1 LERRVRVIDRSKTY
15 AALKAL
21 FAPYAS
27 RLTVTSDDGTTY
39 MLDGAYSPV
48 MKRAMFFGGVR
59 YGKNYV
65 SVHLMPV
72 YTNPE
77 LLSPISDALRKRMQG
92 KSCFN
97 FTAPEADL
105 FADLAL
111 LINAGFKKYEAQGH
125 IAP

>member
-1 LERRVRVIDRSKTY
+1 MIDRSETF

-21 FAPYAS
+21 FAPYAA
-27 RLTVTSDDGTTY
+27 RLTVTADDAKNY
-39 MLDGAYSPV
+39 MLDGAYSKA

-59 YGKNYV
+59 HGKSYV
-65 SVHLMPV
+65 SLHLMPV

-77 LLSPISDALRKRMQG
+77 LLSPISDRLRKRMQG

-97 FTAPEADL
+97 FNQPEPDL

-111 LINAGFKKYEAQGH
+111 LIRAGFKKYEAEGY
-125 IAP
+125 IEK

>member
-1 LERRVRVIDRSKTY
+1 MIDRSATF

-27 RLTVTSDDGTTY
+27 HLTVTSDDAKNY
-39 MLDGAYSPV
+39 MLDGAYSQE

-59 YGKNYV
+59 YGKSYV

-77 LLSPISDALRKRMQG
+77 LLSPISDRLRKRMQG

-97 FTAPEADL
+97 FNQPEPDL

-111 LINAGFKKYEAQGH
+111 LIHNGFKKFEAQGY
-125 IAP
+125 IQK

>member
-1 LERRVRVIDRSKTY
+1 MIDRRETF

-21 FAPYAS
+21 FAPYAPA
-27 RLTVTSDDGTTY
+27 LTVTADDERTY
-39 MLDGAYSPV
+39 MLDGAYSKA

-59 YGKNYV
+59 HGKSYV
-65 SVHLMPV
+65 SLHLMPV

-77 LLSPISDALRKRMQG
+77 LLSPISDRLRKRLQG

-97 FTAPEADL
+97 FNAPEPDL

-111 LINAGFKKYEAQGH
+111 LIHAGFKKYVDDGY
-125 IAP
+125 IAR

>member
-1 LERRVRVIDRSKTY
+1 VIDRSETF

-21 FAPYAS
+21 FAPYAPH
-27 RLTVTSDDGTTY
+27 LTVTADDANTY
-39 MLDGAYSPV
+39 MLDGLYSPA

-59 YGKNYV
+59 NGKNYV
-65 SVHLMPV
+65 SLHLMPV

-77 LLSPISDALRKRMQG
+77 LLSPISDRLRKRMQG

-97 FTAPEADL
+97 FNQPEPDL

-111 LINAGFKKYEAQGH
+111 LIHAGFKKYAAEGYVR
-125 IAP
+125 P

>member
-1 LERRVRVIDRSKTY
+1 MIDRSATY

-27 RLTVTSDDGTTY
+27 RLSVTADDETTY
-39 MLDGAYSPV
+39 MLDAAYSSV

-65 SVHLMPV
+65 SLHLMPV

-77 LLSPISDALRKRMQG
+77 LLSPISDRLRKRLQG

-97 FTAPEADL
+97 FNQPEPDL

-111 LINAGFKKYEAQGH
+111 LINASFKKFEAEGY
-125 IAP
+125 IK

>member
-1 LERRVRVIDRSKTY
+1 MERRSGVIDRSRTY

-21 FAPYAS
+21 FAPYAP
-27 RLTVTSDDGTTY
+27 RLTVTSDDDTTY
-39 MLDGAYSPV
+39 MLDGAYSRV

-97 FTAPEADL
+97 FNQPEPDL

-111 LINAGFKKYEAQGH
+111 LIHAGFKKYEAEGY